1 MDTNNDFR
9 TSWLSTQSKD
19 KNIGQQVENT
29 ILKNQQTTIQDLSTE
44 SELSI
49 RNATAWFLQHSI

>member
-19 KNIGQQVENT
+19 KNIAQQVENT

-49 RNATAWFLQHSI
+49 RNATA

>member
-19 KNIGQQVENT
+19 KNIAQQVENT